1 MRALAYDGFREPV
14 TVIELP
20 VPEAPSGGV
29 VVEVLAAGLCRS
41 DWHAWAGH
49 DPDVARFPH
58 VPGHEFAGRIAA
70 LGEGVRGFTVGQPV
84 TAPFVQACGVCDQ
97 CRAGDAQVCPN
108 QTQPGFDAPGA
119 FAEYVV
125 VRSAATNLVVLP
137 EGLAPA
143 LAAGLG
149 CRVATAFRAVVAR
162 ARVRAGERVAVI
174 GCGGVGLAAVAVARA
189 AGAIVLAVDPSEAAR
204 TRALELGAAEVY
216 EGQHEFGVEVSLDCL
231 GSPATAR
238 ASILALGRRGRH
250 VQVGLLP
257 PAAGRAEIPM
267 ERVIAWEL
275 DILGSHGM
283 AASDYPELLAWAADG
298 RLPLEA
304 LLAPQPP
311 IGLETAATALP
322 MLGERSWPGI
332 VIIDPTR

>member
-70 LGEGVRGFTVGQPV
+70 LDPSVTGFGVGQLV
-84 TAPFVQACGVCDQ
+84 TAPFVQACGACPQ
-97 CRAGDAQVCPN
+97 CRAGDAQVCPH
-108 QTQPGFDAPGA
+108 QVQPGFDAQGA

-125 VRSAATNLVVLP
+125 VRSAGTNLVALP
-137 EGLAPA
+137 DGVAPA

-149 CRVATAFRAVVAR
+149 CRVATAFRALVAR
-162 ARVRAGERVAVI
+162 ARVRAGERVVVI
-174 GCGGVGLAAVAVARA
+174 GCGGVGLAAVAIARA
-189 AGAIVLAVDPSEAAR
+189 AGADVVAVDPSADAR
-204 TRALELGAAEVY
+204 ARALELGAAEA
-216 EGQHEFGVEVSLDCL
+216 HSTAREFGAAVSLDCL

-238 ASILALGRRGRH
+238 ASVLALGRRGRH

-275 DILGSHGM
+275 DVLGSHGM
-283 AASDYPELLAWAADG
+283 AASDYPELMAWAADG

-304 LLAPQPP
+304 LLASQPP
-311 IGLETAATALP
+311 IGLQTAATALP

-332 VIIDPTR
+332 VIIDPKV